1 MNKYLFLRTFLFLL
15 CAFSLSFSSQLI
27 GQEEAKTAAGL
38 YNDGLALLKAKNYAE
53 GLTTMEEA
61 LALAQESDGDNEK
74 VIGLAKKNGALAAY
88 NVGKSK
94 LKSKAFDEALSYFN
108 KGIQMNPA
116 YSSNYIG
123 KARVEA
129 DNGSKTDAIA
139 SFMKAAEVATAA
151 GKQKK
156 VDEAHKRAKSLVTS
170 AYKAKNDADVVTL
183 GKAFLAGTSNSDVS
197 YYVGKSLM
205 NQDNHA
211 DAVSHFDNALTGT
224 PEKKDRIIYAKAQ
237 SLEKQGKNTEAVA
250 AYKLITD
257 EKYKANAVHKIST
270 LK

>member
-1 MNKYLFLRTFLFLL
+1 M
-15 CAFSLSFSSQLI
+15 
-27 GQEEAKTAAGL
+27 EA
-38 YNDGLALLKAKNYAE
+38 
-53 GLTTMEEA
+53 A
-61 LALAQESDGDNEK
+61 LALAQEDGNDK

-88 NVGKSK
+88 NLGNSQRTA
-94 LKSKAFDEALSYFN
+94 KAYDEALALYN

-129 DNGSKTDAIA
+129 ENGSKTDAIA
-139 SFMKAAEVATAA
+139 SYMKAAEVATAS
-151 GKQKK
+151 GKDSK
-156 VDEAHKRAKSLVTS
+156 VEEAHKRAKSLITG
-170 AYKAKNDADVVTL
+170 AYNDKNNEEVVAL
-183 GKAFLAGTSNSDVS
+183 GKAFLAGNNNSDVN

-205 NQDNHA
+205 NQENHA
-211 DAVSHFDNALTGT
+211 DAVSYFDKALVGT
-224 PEKKDRIIYAKAQ
+224 PSKKDRIIYAKAQ
-237 SLEKQGKNTEAVA
+237 SLEKQGKNAEAVA